1 MLQQI
6 VIVLVETSHPGNI
19 GAVARAMK
27 NMGLENLTLVN
38 PHKFPSEEAFRRS
51 SGAHNILDK
60 TRVVSSL
67 QEAVAECSW
76 VVGASA
82 RSRTLPWPVCSV
94 KDLLPDLRVNTA
106 NGRVAIVFGRENSG
120 LSNAELQ
127 HCHRHVQI
135 PTNPDFPSLNIA
147 MAVQVVCYEIYQ
159 EFLAM
164 QPEASDSLAQ
174 QLMTSQVQ
182 PLLKPGDDGWDE
194 EPASAAQVE
203 NFFGHL
209 EETLIDIGFHDPEKP
224 RQLMPRLR
232 RLFQRARLDR
242 MEVNILRGILTATQK
257 VTGSWQAKNKN
268 SPRIKPAD
276 DVM

>member
-6 VIVLVETSHPGNI
+6 YIVLVETSHPGNI

-27 NMGLENLTLVN
+27 NMGLENLILVN
-38 PHKFPSEEAFRRS
+38 PHKFPSDEAFRRA
-51 SGAHNILDK
+51 SGAHNILEK
-60 TRVVSSL
+60 AQVVSSL
-67 QEAVAECSW
+67 EEAVAECSW
-76 VVGASA
+76 VAGASA
-82 RSRTLPWPVCSV
+82 RSRTLPWPVCSA
-94 KDLLPDLRVNTA
+94 KDLMPDLRVNA
-106 NGRVAIVFGRENSG
+106 ARGRVAIVFGRENSG
-120 LSNAELQ
+120 LSNDELQ
-127 HCHRHVQI
+127 RCHRHVQI

-147 MAVQVVCYEIYQ
+147 MAVQVICYEIYQ
-159 EFLAM
+159 DFMVM
-164 QPEASDSLAQ
+164 QPEPSDPIAHRHT
-174 QLMTSQVQ
+174 TSHQ

-194 EPASAAQVE
+194 EPASAAQIE

-232 RLFQRARLDR
+232 RLFQRTRLDR

-257 VTGSWQAKNKN
+257 VAGSWQPSNKN

-276 DVM
+276 HGS